1 MLQLVC
7 TISVDSWLSLL
18 CLVCSLLLASAAAQ
32 AKRASTCVR
41 VTRTTQML
49 YVVLLATAAGGVV
62 LAFRRGIFILYT
74 MTMRQLVVVLLH
86 SVGIVEIV
94 VQ

>member
-1 MLQLVC
+1 
-7 TISVDSWLSLL
+7 
-18 CLVCSLLLASAAAQ
+18 
-32 AKRASTCVR
+32 
-41 VTRTTQML
+41 ML

-94 VQ
+94 EIVVQ